1 MPVTVHTFPEGKS
14 LEGELQRILTIL
26 ESRGITYPPNYLA
39 TLIKKYSEIG
49 VVYPH
54 ILIRVGEPNIR
65 KHKFYLELL
74 QHPKKL
80 LDFGCGTGDDIR
92 ELVKNGYP
100 INLIQGF
107 DIDDKSIN
115 LGFDLYLD
123 REKFEPIFLISPNP
137 ELITDKYEIIYSGS
151 VIHTLRSPE
160 NAINY
165 LKKAYELLDANGILF
180 GSTIGFAN
188 ESHKDENSEINPQ
201 KNQHLVLFSEGSF
214 QKELSK
220 VGFKE
225 ISLYITENDELIRI
239 WFLAK
244 KN

>member
-1 MPVTVHTFPEGKS
+1 MPVSVHNFPEGKS
-14 LEGELQRILTIL
+14 LEGELQRIMTVL
-26 ESRGITYPPNYLA
+26 ESRGINYPLNYRQN
-39 TLIKKYSEIG
+39 LIMKYSELG

-65 KHKFYLELL
+65 KHIFYSELL

-100 INLIQGF
+100 INLIHGF

-123 REKFEPIFLISPNP
+123 RKKLEHIFLISPNP
-137 ELITDKYEIIYSGS
+137 DIIKEKYDIIYSGS
-151 VIHTLRSPE
+151 VIHTLKSPE
-160 NAINY
+160 NATDYI
-165 LKKAYELLDANGILF
+165 KRAFELLNPNGILF
-180 GSTIGFAN
+180 GSTIGFEN
-188 ESHKDENSEINPQ
+188 ETYEVDQPESNKQ
-201 KNQHLVLFSEGSF
+201 KNLRLVLFSQQDF
-214 QKELSK
+214 HKELSK
-220 VGFKE
+220 VGFGD
-225 ISLYITENDELIRI
+225 ISLYITENDDLIRI